1 MNSSGNKKTLLIFF
15 GELRTF
21 EQVIPQLKNLNKV
34 DIVLST
40 WSKSRKSNNEF
51 LVNESYINKILP
63 NIKQL
68 HIVDP
73 NDISDFLKK
82 HPTWKMYWHWKNAIN
97 NIINHEEYEN
107 VILHRCDMISD
118 WYNLIDLEI
127 ENDTIYLETGDTN
140 QISYIKEYSGIWVND
155 YCFFGKFDIMKK
167 FINSFDKENYK
178 VAHFPIWD
186 VITENNIK
194 FKELNL
200 RTYIIKHHHAEWLK
214 YLNSNNISFIDLDS
228 SSKLYKKWV
237 GLSDEDLSN
246 QENNANLI

>member
-1 MNSSGNKKTLLIFF
+1 MDLTGNKKTLLILF

-21 EQVIPQLKNLNKV
+21 EYVIPQLKNLNKV
-34 DIVLST
+34 DIILST

-73 NDISDFLKK
+73 NDVTDFLKK

-97 NIINHEEYEN
+97 NISYHEKYEN
-107 VILHRCDMISD
+107 VIIHRCDMISD
-118 WYNLIDLEI
+118 WHELVGLEI
-127 ENDTIYLETGDTN
+127 ENDTIYLQASDLNEIT
-140 QISYIKEYSGIWVND
+140 YIKEYSGIWIND
-155 YCFFGKFDIMKK
+155 YCFLGKFDIMKK
-167 FINSFDKENYK
+167 FINLFDKENYK

-186 VITENNIK
+186 VISENNIK

-200 RTYIIKHHHAEWLK
+200 RTYIIKHHHTEWLK

-228 SSKLYKKWV
+228 NSKLYKKWV
-237 GLSDEDLSN
+237 SLSEDALIN
-246 QENNANLI
+246 EKNNLNLL